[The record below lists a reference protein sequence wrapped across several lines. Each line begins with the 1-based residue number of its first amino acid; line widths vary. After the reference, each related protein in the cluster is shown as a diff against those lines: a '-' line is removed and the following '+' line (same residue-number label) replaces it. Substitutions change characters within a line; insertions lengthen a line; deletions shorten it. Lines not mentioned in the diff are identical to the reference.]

1 MAWTYSDW
9 DQQTTPAARLSR
21 LSLHI
26 KEVTDKIAANVS
38 ADGKSRDSS
47 SLNQLLTTLNKRY
60 DQLLSAAGTAGGIS
74 IVKFRR
80 VRR

>member
-9 DQQTTPAARLSR
+9 DQQSTPKAKLARLS
-21 LSLHI
+21 LFI
-26 KEVTDKIAANVS
+26 QEVTDKIAANVS

-60 DQLLSAAGTAGGIS
+60 EQLLSVAGTTGPVS
-74 IVKFRR
+74 KVVFRR
-80 VRR
+80 TR